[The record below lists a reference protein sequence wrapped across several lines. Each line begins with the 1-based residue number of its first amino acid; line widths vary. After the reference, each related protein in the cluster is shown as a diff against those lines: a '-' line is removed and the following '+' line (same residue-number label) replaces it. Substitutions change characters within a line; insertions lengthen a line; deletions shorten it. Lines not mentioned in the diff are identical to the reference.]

1 MQKKNIEPKNSV
13 AIGFRWKRSVYEM
26 VKADA
31 EMQGLS
37 IGSYLSMLASMKH
50 LERQSMRLLSSIPD
64 DKLRQVIED
73 QLRGD
78 G

>member
-1 MQKKNIEPKNSV
+1 MQKKNEDVKNSV
-13 AIGFRWKRSVYEM
+13 AIGFRWKRSIYEM

-37 IGSYLSMLASMKH
+37 LGSYLSMLASMKH
-50 LERQSMRLLSSIPD
+50 LERQSMCLLSAIPE
-64 DKLRQVIED
+64 DKLRKVIED